1 MKETTITIKHTILI
15 DKPRELVWDYT
26 QNYQYRT
33 QWDTSVLEAT
43 VLQTTPNRI
52 VKLLTKGNTIM
63 VLIYKQDERPYKTS
77 LVAREVFSP
86 LIESAGGSWVYE
98 EQNGKTL
105 WQQTNT
111 IIFKKTFA
119 VKLALPL
126 FKIIFSRQTKQAM
139 KKAKHKIEKLQSL
152 PFSG

>member
-1 MKETTITIKHTILI
+1 MKQNSITIRSSILI

-26 QNYQYRT
+26 QNYDNRT
-33 QWDTSVLEAT
+33 KWDDAVLDAT
-43 VLQTTPNRI
+43 VLQTSPNRI

-77 LVAREVFSP
+77 LVAREIFSP

-111 IIFKKTFA
+111 IIFKKAFA
-119 VKLALPL
+119 MNLALPFL
-126 FKIIFSRQTKQAM
+126 KIIFSMQTKKAM
-139 KKAKHKIEKLQSL
+139 KKAKKQIEKI
-152 PFSG
+152 